1 MNEIVPDLF
10 VALVA
15 VLEELDFVGEHA
27 LDQCV
32 AGFFLLFELRSVQ
45 LVIVL
50 LVVAMGCR
58 GGVAIGVIA
67 HGIARPAIGV
77 PAILPH
83 LLLFL
88 DLLIL
93 LLLLQK
99 VQILISLHID
109 EIIEITLRFL
119 IRFDQEEAAT
129 FFEFKIV

>member
-1 MNEIVPDLF
+1 
-10 VALVA
+10 
-15 VLEELDFVGEHA
+15 
-27 LDQCV
+27 
-32 AGFFLLFELRSVQ
+32 
-45 LVIVL
+45 
-50 LVVAMGCR
+50 MGCR
-58 GGVAIGVIA
+58 GGVAISVIA
-67 HGIARPAIGV
+67 PDIACPAIGV
-77 PAILPH
+77 PTILAH